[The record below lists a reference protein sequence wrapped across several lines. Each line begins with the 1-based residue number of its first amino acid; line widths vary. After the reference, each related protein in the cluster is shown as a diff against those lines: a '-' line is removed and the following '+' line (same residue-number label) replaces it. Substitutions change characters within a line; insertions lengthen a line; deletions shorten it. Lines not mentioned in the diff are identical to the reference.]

1 MAPAPTVAPAPEP
14 SVEPAPAAPSP
25 PVSPSEPAAAAGPAA
40 PDPAPAVPA
49 GGAVDVARMAAAL
62 DAVLPNLRAPAK
74 AACQDGAFVTADES
88 TAVFE
93 LGMGVPLR
101 HAERFRVDIEAA
113 LREQLGQQISLQLI
127 PSGDAADHAAPRI
140 SGGAVD
146 IAEVEADEAE
156 QARTIDIT
164 ELEDAN
170 DVAETGIDRLT
181 KAFPGA
187 VVVDPD
193 EVTT

>member
-1 MAPAPTVAPAPEP
+1 M
-14 SVEPAPAAPSP
+14 
-25 PVSPSEPAAAAGPAA
+25 
-40 PDPAPAVPA
+40 
-49 GGAVDVARMAAAL
+49 
-62 DAVLPNLRAPAK
+62 
-74 AACQDGAFVTADES
+74 
-88 TAVFE
+88 
-93 LGMGVPLR
+93 
-101 HAERFRVDIEAA
+101 
-113 LREQLGQQISLQLI
+113 
-127 PSGDAADHAAPRI
+127 
-140 SGGAVD
+140 D